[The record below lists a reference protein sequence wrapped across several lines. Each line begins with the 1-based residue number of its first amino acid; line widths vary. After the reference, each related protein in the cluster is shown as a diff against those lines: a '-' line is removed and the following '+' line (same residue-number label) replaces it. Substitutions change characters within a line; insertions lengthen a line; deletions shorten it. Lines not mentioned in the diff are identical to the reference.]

1 MSDKK
6 SVEKDNEIFNGDD
19 KDFYQ
24 YDNKNNNELEEP
36 EFLKEFINI
45 DKNKIEIKGNNSQD
59 SSGRQKSKNIINS
72 ENFDNSSKS
81 KISLKYSL
89 IKILYFLFFYRK
101 NDEQQ

>member
-36 EFLKEFINI
+36 EFLKEFVNI
-45 DKNKIEIKGNNSQD
+45 DKNQIETKGNNSQD
-59 SSGRQKSKNIINS
+59 SSGRQKSKNIINN

-81 KISLKYSL
+81 RI

-101 NDEQQ
+101 NDELQ

>member
-24 YDNKNNNELEEP
+24 YDNKNNNELAEP

-81 KISLKYSL
+81 KI

>member
-45 DKNKIEIKGNNSQD
+45 DKNKIEKKGNNSQD
-59 SSGRQKSKNIINS
+59 SSGRQKRKNIINS

-81 KISLKYSL
+81 KI
-89 IKILYFLFFYRK
+89 IKILFFIFL
-101 NDEQQ
+101 

>member
-24 YDNKNNNELEEP
+24 YDNKYNNELEEP
-36 EFLKEFINI
+36 EFLKEFVNI
-45 DKNKIEIKGNNSQD
+45 DKNQIETKGNNSQD
-59 SSGRQKSKNIINS
+59 SSGRQKNKNIINS

-81 KISLKYSL
+81 KI

>member
-19 KDFYQ
+19 KNFYQ
-24 YDNKNNNELEEP
+24 YDNKYNNELEEP
-36 EFLKEFINI
+36 EFLKEFVNI
-45 DKNKIEIKGNNSQD
+45 DKNQIETKGNNSQD
-59 SSGRQKSKNIINS
+59 SSGRQKNKNIINS

-81 KISLKYSL
+81 KI

-101 NDEQQ
+101 NDELQ

>member
-24 YDNKNNNELEEP
+24 YDNKYNNELEEP
-36 EFLKEFINI
+36 EFLKEFVNI
-45 DKNKIEIKGNNSQD
+45 DKNQIETKGNNSQD
-59 SSGRQKSKNIINS
+59 SSGRQKRKNIINS

-81 KISLKYSL
+81 KI

>member
-24 YDNKNNNELEEP
+24 YDNKNNNELEQH

-45 DKNKIEIKGNNSQD
+45 DKNQIEIKGNNSQD
-59 SSGRQKSKNIINS
+59 SYGRQKSKNIINS

-81 KISLKYSL
+81 KI

-101 NDEQQ
+101 NDEQK

>member
-24 YDNKNNNELEEP
+24 YDNKNNNEFEEP

-45 DKNKIEIKGNNSQD
+45 DKNQIEIKGNNSQD
-59 SSGRQKSKNIINS
+59 SYGRQKRKNIINS

-81 KISLKYSL
+81 KI

-101 NDEQQ
+101 NDELQ

>member
-6 SVEKDNEIFNGDD
+6 SVEKYNEIFNGDD

-24 YDNKNNNELEEP
+24 YDNKNNNEFEEP
-36 EFLKEFINI
+36 ELLKEFINI
-45 DKNKIEIKGNNSQD
+45 DKNQIEIKGNNSQD
-59 SSGRQKSKNIINS
+59 SSGRQKRKNIINS

-81 KISLKYSL
+81 KI

-101 NDEQQ
+101 NDEQK

>member
-24 YDNKNNNELEEP
+24 YDNKYNNELEEP

-45 DKNKIEIKGNNSQD
+45 DKNQIEIKGNNSQD
-59 SSGRQKSKNIINS
+59 SYGRQKSKNIINS

-81 KISLKYSL
+81 KI

>member
-24 YDNKNNNELEEP
+24 YANKYNNELEEP
-36 EFLKEFINI
+36 EFLKEFVNI
-45 DKNKIEIKGNNSQD
+45 DKNQIETKGNNSQD
-59 SSGRQKSKNIINS
+59 SSGRQKNKNIINS

-81 KISLKYSL
+81 KI

>member
-6 SVEKDNEIFNGDD
+6 SIEKDNEIFNGDD

-36 EFLKEFINI
+36 EFLKEFVNI
-45 DKNKIEIKGNNSQD
+45 DKNQIETKGNNSQD
-59 SSGRQKSKNIINS
+59 SYGRQKSKNIINS

-81 KISLKYSL
+81 KI

-101 NDEQQ
+101 NDEQK

>member
-24 YDNKNNNELEEP
+24 YDNKNNNEFEEP
-36 EFLKEFINI
+36 ELLKEFINI
-45 DKNKIEIKGNNSQD
+45 DKNQIEIKGNNSQD
-59 SSGRQKSKNIINS
+59 SYGRQKSKNIINS

-81 KISLKYSL
+81 KISLK
-89 IKILYFLFFYRK
+89 IQPNKNFIFFIFL
-101 NDEQQ
+101 

>member
-24 YDNKNNNELEEP
+24 YDNKNNNEFEEP
-36 EFLKEFINI
+36 ELLKEFINI
-45 DKNKIEIKGNNSQD
+45 DKNQIEIKGNNSQD
-59 SSGRQKSKNIINS
+59 SYGRQKNKNIINS

-81 KISLKYSL
+81 KI
-89 IKILYFLFFYRK
+89 IKILYFLFFNRK

>member
-6 SVEKDNEIFNGDD
+6 SVEKDNEIFNEDD

-45 DKNKIEIKGNNSQD
+45 DKNKIETKGNNSQD
-59 SSGRQKSKNIINS
+59 SSGRQKRKNIINS

-81 KISLKYSL
+81 KI

>member
-19 KDFYQ
+19 KNFYQ
-24 YDNKNNNELEEP
+24 YDNKNNNEFEQP

-59 SSGRQKSKNIINS
+59 SYGRQKSKNIINS

-81 KISLKYSL
+81 KI

>member
-24 YDNKNNNELEEP
+24 YDNKYSNELEEP
-36 EFLKEFINI
+36 EFLKEFVNI
-45 DKNKIEIKGNNSQD
+45 DKNQIETKGNNSQD
-59 SSGRQKSKNIINS
+59 SSGRQKNKNIINS

-81 KISLKYSL
+81 KI

>member
-6 SVEKDNEIFNGDD
+6 SIEKDNEIFNGDD
-19 KDFYQ
+19 KVYQ

-59 SSGRQKSKNIINS
+59 SSGRQKRKNIINS

-81 KISLKYSL
+81 KI

>member
-24 YDNKNNNELEEP
+24 YDNKNNNEFEEH
-36 EFLKEFINI
+36 ELLKEFINI
-45 DKNKIEIKGNNSQD
+45 DKNQIEIKGNNSQD
-59 SSGRQKSKNIINS
+59 SYGRQKRKNIINS

-81 KISLKYSL
+81 KI

-101 NDEQQ
+101 NDELQ

>member
-24 YDNKNNNELEEP
+24 YDNKYNNELEEP
-36 EFLKEFINI
+36 EFLKEFVNI
-45 DKNKIEIKGNNSQD
+45 DKNQIETKGNNSQD
-59 SSGRQKSKNIINS
+59 SSGRQKNKNIINS
-72 ENFDNSSKS
+72 ENFDNNSKS
-81 KISLKYSL
+81 KI

-101 NDEQQ
+101 NDEQK

>member
-6 SVEKDNEIFNGDD
+6 SIEKDNEIFNGDD

-24 YDNKNNNELEEP
+24 YDNKYNNALEEP
-36 EFLKEFINI
+36 EFLKEFVNI
-45 DKNKIEIKGNNSQD
+45 DKNQIETKGNNSQE
-59 SSGRQKSKNIINS
+59 SSGRQKNKNIINS
-72 ENFDNSSKS
+72 ENFDNNSKS
-81 KISLKYSL
+81 KI

>member
-24 YDNKNNNELEEP
+24 YDNKNNNEFEEP
-36 EFLKEFINI
+36 ELLKEFINI
-45 DKNKIEIKGNNSQD
+45 DKNQIEIKGNNSQD
-59 SSGRQKSKNIINS
+59 SYGRQKSKNIINS
-72 ENFDNSSKS
+72 ENFDNNSKS
-81 KISLKYSL
+81 KI

-101 NDEQQ
+101 NDEQQK

>member
-24 YDNKNNNELEEP
+24 YDNKNNNEFEEP
-36 EFLKEFINI
+36 ELLKEFINI
-45 DKNKIEIKGNNSQD
+45 DKNQIEIKGNNSQD
-59 SSGRQKSKNIINS
+59 SYGRQKSKNIINS

-81 KISLKYSL
+81 KI

>member
-19 KDFYQ
+19 KNFYQ

-59 SSGRQKSKNIINS
+59 SYGRQKSKNIINS

-81 KISLKYSL
+81 KI

>member
-6 SVEKDNEIFNGDD
+6 SVEKNNEIFNGDD

-24 YDNKNNNELEEP
+24 YDNKNNNEFEEP
-36 EFLKEFINI
+36 ELLKEFINI
-45 DKNKIEIKGNNSQD
+45 DNNQIEIKGNNSQD
-59 SSGRQKSKNIINS
+59 SYGRQKRKNIINS

-81 KISLKYSL
+81 KI

-101 NDEQQ
+101 NDELQ

>member
-6 SVEKDNEIFNGDD
+6 SIEKDNEIFNGDD

-36 EFLKEFINI
+36 EFLKEFVNI
-45 DKNKIEIKGNNSQD
+45 DKNQIETKGNNSQD

-81 KISLKYSL
+81 KI

>member
-6 SVEKDNEIFNGDD
+6 SIEKDNEIFNGDD

-24 YDNKNNNELEEP
+24 YDNKNNNELEQH

-45 DKNKIEIKGNNSQD
+45 DKNQIEIKGNNSQD
-59 SSGRQKSKNIINS
+59 SYGRQKSKNIINS

-81 KISLKYSL
+81 KI

>member
-24 YDNKNNNELEEP
+24 YDNKNNNELEQH

-59 SSGRQKSKNIINS
+59 SSGRQKRKNIINS

-81 KISLKYSL
+81 KI

-101 NDEQQ
+101 NDEQK

>member
-19 KDFYQ
+19 KDLYQ
-24 YDNKNNNELEEP
+24 YDNKNNNEFEEP
-36 EFLKEFINI
+36 ELLKEFISI
-45 DKNKIEIKGNNSQD
+45 DKNQIEIKGNNSQD
-59 SSGRQKSKNIINS
+59 SYGRQKSKNIINS

-81 KISLKYSL
+81 KI

>member
-24 YDNKNNNELEEP
+24 YDNKYNNALEEP
-36 EFLKEFINI
+36 EFLKEFVNI
-45 DKNKIEIKGNNSQD
+45 DKNQIETKGNNSQD
-59 SSGRQKSKNIINS
+59 SSGRQKNKNIINS

-81 KISLKYSL
+81 KI

>member
-24 YDNKNNNELEEP
+24 YDNKYNNELEEP
-36 EFLKEFINI
+36 EFLKEFVNI
-45 DKNKIEIKGNNSQD
+45 DKNQIETKGNNSQD
-59 SSGRQKSKNIINS
+59 ISGRQKNKNIINS

-81 KISLKYSL
+81 KI

>member
-1 MSDKK
+1 MILHINQKLK
-6 SVEKDNEIFNGDD
+6 RI
-19 KDFYQ
+19 
-24 YDNKNNNELEEP
+24 NKNNNELEEP

-59 SSGRQKSKNIINS
+59 SYGRQKSKNIINS

-81 KISLKYSL
+81 KI

-101 NDEQQ
+101 NDEQK

>member
-45 DKNKIEIKGNNSQD
+45 DKNKIETKGNNSQD
-59 SSGRQKSKNIINS
+59 SSGRQKRKNIINS

-81 KISLKYSL
+81 KI

>member
-24 YDNKNNNELEEP
+24 YDNKYNNELEEP
-36 EFLKEFINI
+36 EFLKEFVNI
-45 DKNKIEIKGNNSQD
+45 DKNQIEIKGNNSQD
-59 SSGRQKSKNIINS
+59 SYGRQKSKNIINS

-81 KISLKYSL
+81 KI

>member
-6 SVEKDNEIFNGDD
+6 SVEKDNEKFNGDD

-24 YDNKNNNELEEP
+24 YDNKNNNEFEEP
-36 EFLKEFINI
+36 ELLKEFINI
-45 DKNKIEIKGNNSQD
+45 DKNQIEIKGNNSQD
-59 SSGRQKSKNIINS
+59 SYGRQKSKNIINS

-81 KISLKYSL
+81 KI

>member
-24 YDNKNNNELEEP
+24 YDNKYSNELEEP
-36 EFLKEFINI
+36 ELLKEFINI
-45 DKNKIEIKGNNSQD
+45 DKNQIEIKGNNSQD
-59 SSGRQKSKNIINS
+59 SYGRLKSKNIINS

-81 KISLKYSL
+81 KI

-101 NDEQQ
+101 NDELQ

>member
-24 YDNKNNNELEEP
+24 YDNKYNNELEEP
-36 EFLKEFINI
+36 EFLKEFVNI
-45 DKNKIEIKGNNSQD
+45 DKNQIETKGNNSQD

-81 KISLKYSL
+81 KI

>member
-24 YDNKNNNELEEP
+24 YDNKNNNEFEEP
-36 EFLKEFINI
+36 ELLKEFINI
-45 DKNKIEIKGNNSQD
+45 DKNQIEIKGNNSQD
-59 SSGRQKSKNIINS
+59 SSGRQKRKNIINS

-81 KISLKYSL
+81 KI